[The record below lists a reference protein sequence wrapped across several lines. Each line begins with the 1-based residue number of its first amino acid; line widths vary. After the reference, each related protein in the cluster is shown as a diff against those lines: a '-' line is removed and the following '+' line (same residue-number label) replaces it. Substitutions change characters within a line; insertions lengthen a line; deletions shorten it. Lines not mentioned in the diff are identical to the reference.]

1 MAYSDVKLDS
11 DEKKGVASDAVSTG
25 LGTSLSGA
33 GLGLAIATSPG
44 SSAAFGSKLGLA
56 AGPAGALLGAGIGLA
71 VGGVIKAVGASRQAK
86 AEKQLAQDIA
96 KQQKAARA
104 DQVAINRSSQARQEL
119 RDRKRQQYM
128 FQPEDE
134 VFLNATGGSSGF
146 DRFMRSK
153 YGA

>member
-1 MAYSDVKLDS
+1 M
-11 DEKKGVASDAVSTG
+11 KKRGCFSSSSYRSRFCIGWCVSWKQTCCRQRG
-25 LGTSLSGA
+25 KCNGK
-33 GLGLAIATSPG
+33 I
-44 SSAAFGSKLGLA
+44 GLA

-71 VGGVIKAVGASRQAK
+71 VGGVISAVSANRQAK
-86 AEKQLAQDIA
+86 AEKELAQDIA
-96 KQQKAARA
+96 KQQKAAKA
-104 DQVAINRSSQARQEL
+104 DQLAINRSSQARQEL

-134 VFLNATGGSSGF
+134 SFLTATGGSSGF

>member
-33 GLGLAIATSPG
+33 SLGLAIATSPG
-44 SSAAFGSKLGLA
+44 ASAAFGSKLGLA

-119 RDRKRQQYM
+119 RDRKSQQYM

-134 VFLNATGGSSGF
+134 VFLNATGGGSGY

>member
-11 DEKKGVASDAVSTG
+11 DEKKGVASQAAVTG
-25 LGTSLSGA
+25 LGSALGGASL
-33 GLGLAIATSPG
+33 
-44 SSAAFGSKLGLA
+44 GSKLAAGSSLGGKIGLA

-71 VGGVIKAVGASRQAK
+71 VGGVISAVSASRQAK
-86 AEKQLAQDIA
+86 AEKELAQDIA
-96 KQQKAARA
+96 KQQKAAKA
-104 DQVAINRSSQARQEL
+104 DQLAINRSSQARQEL

-134 VFLNATGGSSGF
+134 SFISATGGSSGF

>member
-11 DEKKGVASDAVSTG
+11 DEKKGVASSSAVG
-25 LGTSLSGA
+25 GLSGA
-33 GLGLAIATSPG
+33 MTGAALGSAIVPG
-44 SSAAFGSKLGLA
+44 VGTLIGAAA
-56 AGPAGALLGAGIGLA
+56 GLA
-71 VGGVIKAVGASRQAK
+71 VGSISSALAGTRQAK

-134 VFLNATGGSSGF
+134 AFLTATGGSSGF

>member
-11 DEKKGVASDAVSTG
+11 DEKKGIASESAV
-25 LGTSLSGA
+25 
-33 GLGLAIATSPG
+33 
-44 SSAAFGSKLGLA
+44 KGLA
-56 AGPAGALLGAGIGLA
+56 AAMVGSQIGKVIPGVGPLIGAAAGLA
-71 VGGVIKAVGASRQAK
+71 VGTIGSAVMAVRQTK
-86 AEKQLAQDIA
+86 AEKALEQDIA
-96 KQQKAARA
+96 QQQKAAQS
-104 DQVAINRSSQARQEL
+104 DQAAINRSSQARQDL

-134 VFLNATGGSSGF
+134 VFLNATGGGSGY

>member
-11 DEKKGVASDAVSTG
+11 DEKKGVASGAATTG
-25 LGTSLSGA
+25 LQ
-33 GLGLAIATSPG
+33 
-44 SSAAFGSKLGLA
+44 SAL
-56 AGPAGALLGAGIGLA
+56 AGASIGAA
-71 VGGVIKAVGASRQAK
+71 VGGPAAPLTALAGGLIGLTLGSTLGAIQGSRQAK
-86 AEKQLAQDIA
+86 AEKELAQDIA
-96 KQQKAARA
+96 KQQKAAKA
-104 DQVAINRSSQARQEL
+104 DQLAINRSSQARQEL

-134 VFLNATGGSSGF
+134 SFISATGGSSGF